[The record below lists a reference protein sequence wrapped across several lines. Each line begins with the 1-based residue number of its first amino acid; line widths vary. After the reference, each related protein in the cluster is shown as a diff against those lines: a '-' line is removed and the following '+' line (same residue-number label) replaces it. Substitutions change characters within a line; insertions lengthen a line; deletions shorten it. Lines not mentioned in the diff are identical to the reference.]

1 MATEGKLPFLGFKA
15 GAIHFLTLFGFSPNP
30 AKEKLASSVL
40 TGSVGLSPMAG
51 SAGFSP
57 LAGSAGL
64 APMTGSV
71 GDD

>member
-1 MATEGKLPFLGFKA
+1 MATEGKAPFFGFKA

-30 AKEKLASSVL
+30 AKEKLAGIAMTGSLTVIGMTGSGLSPL
-40 TGSVGLSPMAG
+40 TGSAG
-51 SAGFSP
+51 V
-57 LAGSAGL
+57 